1 MNCESNSLLV
11 VGAGSCH
18 EADVADQAYITCF
31 IGLSSR
37 RPPRPNIPAQSP
49 IADALDA
56 GSSAIPTLHPSF
68 GAPATWVPSDVQRS
82 ARVSGRASR
91 GPTADS
97 VCRVPWYRSPVAED
111 RTAPRRLDWGVGRY
125 ESTAE
130 QLLPAARVVID
141 RAALRPG
148 ERVVDLGCGT
158 GNAALLA
165 AACGAQVTGVDPA
178 ARLLDVARD
187 RAANEGARI
196 TFLPGEAAA
205 VPIGDGSA
213 DVIVSVFAVIFAAD
227 PAAAAAEMSRVVTAD
242 GRIVLSAWTPQGTMF
257 EFASAAGEAVR
268 QALGAPPPPPPFAWH
283 DRDALSVLLAP
294 HGFKVEVEEHRL
306 SFTGASPAAYL
317 DGESRDHPMAVAG
330 LAVLEGLGRAE
341 VLRERLLQVL
351 VAGNEDPT
359 GFRTTSRYVIATA
372 QRASG

>member
-1 MNCESNSLLV
+1 MPGWMTSTKSTERAAPGC
-11 VGAGSCH
+11 
-18 EADVADQAYITCF
+18 
-31 IGLSSR
+31 
-37 RPPRPNIPAQSP
+37 PR
-49 IADALDA
+49 
-56 GSSAIPTLHPSF
+56 T
-68 GAPATWVPSDVQRS
+68 
-82 ARVSGRASR
+82 
-91 GPTADS
+91 
-97 VCRVPWYRSPVAED
+97 
-111 RTAPRRLDWGVGRY
+111 
-125 ESTAE
+125 
-130 QLLPAARVVID
+130 VVID
-141 RAALRPG
+141 RASLRPG

-158 GNAALLA
+158 GNAAFLA

-205 VPIGDGSA
+205 VPIDDGSA

-242 GRIVLSAWTPQGTMF
+242 GRIVLSAWIPQGTMF

-306 SFTGASPAAYL
+306 SFTGTSPAAYL

-359 GFRTTSRYVIATA
+359 GFRTTSQYVIATA
-372 QRASG
+372 QRASR

>member
-1 MNCESNSLLV
+1 MYRAR
-11 VGAGSCH
+11 G
-18 EADVADQAYITCF
+18 
-31 IGLSSR
+31 IGPRSR
-37 RPPRPNIPAQSP
+37 R
-49 IADALDA
+49 
-56 GSSAIPTLHPSF
+56 
-68 GAPATWVPSDVQRS
+68 
-82 ARVSGRASR
+82 
-91 GPTADS
+91 PTADS
-97 VCRVPWYRSPVAED
+97 VCFVPWYRSLVAED
-111 RTAPRRLDWGVGRY
+111 RTAPRGLDWGVGRY

-141 RAALRPG
+141 RASLRPG

-205 VPIGDGSA
+205 VPIDDASA

-242 GRIVLSAWTPQGTMF
+242 GRIVLSAWIPQGTMF

-306 SFTGASPAAYL
+306 SFTGTSPAAYL